1 MTILLATSQ
10 VSLRSSL
17 TAVLQELG
25 HAVCATPA
33 QGALDLVKVN
43 SYALI
48 LLDVEQPEEESFKIC
63 RRLRSLG
70 YVHPILLLISQGS
83 DPQAIAALEAGASD
97 YLEKPLDFDRLRSRI
112 QTLLGQKAGRGAGA
126 LAKKPKEQ
134 TPLCWG
140 ALSVDWEAARVTWE
154 DQVISLTSTE
164 YKLLELFLRNPNRI
178 FSRSAI
184 LDRIWAAEAPTERAI
199 NTYIKEIRK
208 KLKAAGLTGEI
219 LETVYG
225 MGYRLNPIP
234 EPSTLTPNFQSS
246 SQTKIA
252 ALTQK
257 FRDSLPDRLKVL
269 EEAALALRG
278 GKLNSKLW
286 HLAQDEAH
294 KLAGSLATFGYPQ
307 GSRLARSL
315 EYLLRLDRSL
325 FESEIQEFEERFTAL
340 RIALSQDPDLTSGIK
355 KVSDRF
361 NISQSRRLLVIDD
374 DLALTDRLMVEGGDW
389 GFHLDVVSNPAA
401 ARMVLNQ
408 EVPDVVL
415 LDLSFPVAEED
426 GLSFLQDLRE
436 QFPAL
441 PVVVFTCR
449 NSLHDRLTVSRLGT
463 KGFLH
468 KPVTIS
474 QIFQKLQQALPQT
487 ERTEAKVL
495 IVDDDLETLSWLSTI
510 LTPWGLTVIT
520 LDDPEEFWE
529 VLLETRPDVVLLDLE
544 MPTVSGL
551 ELCQV
556 VRQDAEWG
564 NLPLLVITAHTD
576 SLFLQQAFAA
586 GADDFITKPV
596 LGAELVTRVL
606 SRIQRHL

>member
-1 MTILLATSQ
+1 
-10 VSLRSSL
+10 
-17 TAVLQELG
+17 
-25 HAVCATPA
+25 
-33 QGALDLVKVN
+33 
-43 SYALI
+43 
-48 LLDVEQPEEESFKIC
+48 
-63 RRLRSLG
+63 
-70 YVHPILLLISQGS
+70 
-83 DPQAIAALEAGASD
+83 
-97 YLEKPLDFDRLRSRI
+97 
-112 QTLLGQKAGRGAGA
+112 
-126 LAKKPKEQ
+126 
-134 TPLCWG
+134 
-140 ALSVDWEAARVTWE
+140 
-154 DQVISLTSTE
+154 
-164 YKLLELFLRNPNRI
+164 
-178 FSRSAI
+178 
-184 LDRIWAAEAPTERAI
+184 
-199 NTYIKEIRK
+199 
-208 KLKAAGLTGEI
+208 
-219 LETVYG
+219 VYG

-361 NISQSRRLLVIDD
+361 NISQFRRLLVIDD

-468 KPVTIS
+468 KPVTIA

-556 VRQDAEWG
+556 VRQDVEWG